1 MTDVNAKKVSDKEL
15 SYALDILNSI
25 PLKYSYEKICQLSIE
40 QKNTYQELLTDFKTL
55 HELEDDEN
63 TPSNLHNLK
72 GEALEKLVSYLLN
85 ISGGIFVV
93 DRNLRTS
100 TNEIDQVVSLSE
112 KGKVLL
118 GHNLINSKLDNFL
131 GECKN

>member
-55 HELEDDEN
+55 HEL
-63 TPSNLHNLK
+63 
-72 GEALEKLVSYLLN
+72 
-85 ISGGIFVV
+85 
-93 DRNLRTS
+93 
-100 TNEIDQVVSLSE
+100 
-112 KGKVLL
+112 
-118 GHNLINSKLDNFL
+118 
-131 GECKN
+131 